1 MITPPQLHDNA
12 LEPFGGLMRRAEAL
26 ETAPVLAAGLLAVQ
40 PWIDVDGLGWKAVAT
55 ADGDRAAAHAAAEAL
70 AEAAWTARAGLLPQ
84 AGPDVDAALAAALA
98 QPGPVVLADMGD
110 ATNGGSVGDSTE
122 LLRAALRVPRA
133 SALLTV
139 VDPAAAA
146 LATRAGVGA
155 TIDVALGCGPPG
167 AYTAATPVP
176 GARVEALFDG
186 AFAYTHPVNA
196 GYRAS
201 TGPAAR
207 LRAGAI
213 EVVVHTRSVG
223 VIDPAIYLALGA
235 DPAAAQVVQAKS
247 HVSFR
252 AGFAHLTD
260 RDVLAATDGPTTAEL
275 SRLDYRRRPR
285 PLFPFELR

>member
-1 MITPPQLHDNA
+1 
-12 LEPFGGLMRRAEAL
+12 
-26 ETAPVLAAGLLAVQ
+26 
-40 PWIDVDGLGWKAVAT
+40 
-55 ADGDRAAAHAAAEAL
+55 
-70 AEAAWTARAGLLPQ
+70 
-84 AGPDVDAALAAALA
+84 
-98 QPGPVVLADMGD
+98 MGD

-122 LLRAALRVPRA
+122 LLRAALRGPAA
-133 SALLTV
+133 SVLLSV

-146 LATRAGVGA
+146 LATRAGIGA
-155 TIDVALGCGPPG
+155 AIDVTLGCGPPG
-167 AYTAATPVP
+167 AYNAATPIP

-186 AFAYTHPVNA
+186 AFVYTHPVNA

-207 LRAGAI
+207 LRVGGI

-275 SRLDYRRRPR
+275 SNLDYRRRPR